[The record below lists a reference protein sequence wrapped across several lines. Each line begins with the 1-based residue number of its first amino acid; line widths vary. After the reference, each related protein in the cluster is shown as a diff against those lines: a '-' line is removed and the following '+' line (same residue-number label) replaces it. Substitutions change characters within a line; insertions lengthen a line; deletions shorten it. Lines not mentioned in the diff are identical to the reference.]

1 MENRIY
7 LDNAA
12 TTPIS
17 ANVYSKML
25 AAMQDTFGNASSLH
39 SFGREAMSALENARE
54 QIAKAIGAKSSEII
68 FTSGGTESNNLAIK
82 GFAYANRDKGNH
94 IIVSSIE
101 HASILEA
108 CKDLES
114 EGFEV
119 TYLPVDKNGVIKYV
133 ELIKAISPKTILVSI
148 HAANN
153 EVGSIQPLQAIAEH
167 CRKKEIAFH
176 TDAVQAFGNMP
187 IDVKSN
193 KIDLMSIS
201 GHKIF
206 GPKGIG
212 VLYVRKG
219 IKLKPI
225 ISGGGQESG
234 LRSGTQSV
242 PLAVAMATAVEDA
255 IENLDK
261 NIQSL
266 KNIRRYFLRKVKE
279 QIPCVELNGHPRER
293 IPGNANLAFEGI
305 EAEAL
310 VMLLDMNGIAVSTG
324 AACSAGSVKPSHVL
338 LAMGQT
344 EEQARSSVRFTFS
357 TNITPGE
364 VDTAVDVLAKQVKK
378 LRKISPYKIKKDN
391 NKEEK

>member
-1 MENRIY
+1 MDNRIY

-17 ANVYSKML
+17 ASVYSNML
-25 AAMQDTFGNASSLH
+25 SCMQEVYGNSSSLH
-39 SFGREAMSALENARE
+39 SFGREAMATLENARE
-54 QIAKAIGAKSSEII
+54 TIAKSIGAKASEII

-82 GFAYANRDKGNH
+82 GFAYANKDKGNH

-108 CKDLES
+108 CKDLEAD
-114 EGFEV
+114 GFDV
-119 TYLPVDKNGVIKYV
+119 TYLPVDKNGVVRYV
-133 ELIKAISPKTILVSI
+133 ELIKAISSKTILVSI

-153 EVGSIQPLQAIAEH
+153 EVGSIQPLQAISEY
-167 CRKKEIAFH
+167 CRTKEIAFH
-176 TDAVQAFGNMP
+176 TDAVQAFGNMEL
-187 IDVKSN
+187 DVVKN
-193 KIDLMSIS
+193 KIDMMSIS
-201 GHKIF
+201 AHKVF

-212 VLYVRKG
+212 VLYVKKG
-219 IKLKPI
+219 IKIKPLL
-225 ISGGGQESG
+225 SGGGQEMG

-242 PLAVAMATAVEDA
+242 SLAVGMATACKEA
-255 IENLDK
+255 TENLEK

-305 EAEAL
+305 DAEAL
-310 VMLLDMNGIAVSTG
+310 VMLLDMNGVAVSTG

-344 EEQARSSVRFTFS
+344 EAEARSSVRFTFS
-357 TNITPGE
+357 KNITPGE
-364 VDTAVDVLAKQVKK
+364 VDRAVEILAKQVKK
-378 LRKISPYKIKKDN
+378 LRKISPYKIKKED
-391 NKEEK
+391 KEEK

>member
-1 MENRIY
+1 MENRVY

-17 ANVYSKML
+17 ASVYSDML
-25 AAMQDTFGNASSLH
+25 AVMQDTFGNASSLH
-39 SFGREAMSALENARE
+39 SFGREALSALETARE
-54 QIAKAIGAKSSEII
+54 TIAKAIGAKASEIV

-82 GFAYANRDKGNH
+82 GFAHANREKGNH
-94 IIVSSIE
+94 IIVSSTE

-108 CKDLES
+108 CKDLEE

-119 TYLPVDKNGVIKYV
+119 TYLPVDKNGVVKYV
-133 ELIKAISPKTILVSI
+133 ELIKAISAKTILVSI

-153 EVGSIQPLQAIAEH
+153 EVGSIQPLQAISEH

-187 IDVKSN
+187 LDVEAN
-193 KIDLMSIS
+193 KIDMMSIS
-201 GHKIF
+201 GHKIG

-212 VLYVRKG
+212 ILYVRKG
-219 IKLKPI
+219 LKLKPL
-225 ISGGGQESG
+225 ISGGGQERG
-234 LRSGTQSV
+234 LRSGTPSV
-242 PLAVAMATAVEDA
+242 ALAVGMATAVREA
-255 IENLDK
+255 SEKLEK
-261 NIQSL
+261 NVQAL

-279 QIPCVELNGHPRER
+279 QVPAVELNGHPRER

-305 EAEAL
+305 DAEAL
-310 VMLLDMNGIAVSTG
+310 VMLLDMNGVAASTG

-344 EEQARSSVRFTFS
+344 EQQARSSVRFTFS
-357 TNITPGE
+357 TSITPGE
-364 VDTAVDVLAKQVKK
+364 VDYAVETLAKQVKK
-378 LRKISPYKIKKDN
+378 LRKISPYKIKKED
-391 NKEEK
+391 KEDK